1 MIGKQAVMKQ
11 LASNITES
19 EEIKALVAIIAEI
32 EHRQLAAVE
41 ELHEAL
47 DVDGLQVT
55 KDRDQRREQLL
66 DVVDAAAPGGSLLD
80 LWFEQ
85 VAPEHIDAPED
96 AKSYAG
102 LSSEEWQQQQTN
114 WAAAYRDRIEGDHTD
129 EELAEQHVQRKF
141 GVSLDEFEREVIGY
155 SDADA
160 LRTLLGGNFEAVEQ
174 GIAQATEAAK
184 AGE

>member
-19 EEIKALVAIIAEI
+19 DEIKALVAIIAEI
-32 EHRQLAAVE
+32 EHRQLTAVG
-41 ELHEAL
+41 ELHDAL
-47 DVDGLQVT
+47 GVDGIEVT
-55 KDRDQRREQLL
+55 KGKEERREQLL

-85 VAPEHIDAPED
+85 VAPDHIDAAED

-102 LSSEEWQQQQTN
+102 LSDEEWQQQQSN
-114 WAAAYRDRIEGDHTD
+114 WAAAYRDRIEGEHTD
-129 EELAEQHVQRKF
+129 EELAEQHVRRKF
-141 GVSLDEFEREVIGY
+141 GVSLDEFEREVIGFNEG
-155 SDADA
+155 DAM
-160 LRTLLGGNFEAVEQ
+160 RTLLASNFEAVEH